1 MSRDAELA
9 VTVDSQALRALD
21 GLHRAIR
28 KRLADDQ
35 WTRTHCTVTLA
46 QAGRG
51 VGLIHH
57 ARAWPL
63 TSVRW
68 SEQAREAI
76 DAKPLIG
83 LEPRGPRPTPTPPR
97 GGLAPAQLREFE
109 AAWLANSGYHEA
121 VQHANMAVER
131 AFMEG
136 SG

>member
-9 VTVDSQALRALD
+9 VTVDHQALRALD

-28 KRLADDQ
+28 RRLADDA

-46 QAGRG
+46 QSGRG

-63 TSVRW
+63 TGVKW
-68 SEQAREAI
+68 SEQAREAV

-83 LEPRGPRPTPTPPR
+83 LEPRGPRPVPPPPE
-97 GGLAPAQLREFE
+97 GGLTPAQLREFQ
-109 AAWLANSGYHEA
+109 AAWTAS
-121 VQHANMAVER
+121 HANALVER

-136 SG
+136 SS